1 MGDDNKFDQNFMW
14 YEWSFVS
21 PEEMPCDEAPT
32 GEVEGHGMSVA
43 VSPPFTWSDAWTEQ
57 A

>member
-1 MGDDNKFDQNFMW
+1 MGDDKFDQDFMW
-14 YEWSFVS
+14 YEWSFIS

-43 VSPPFTWSDAWTEQ
+43 VSPSFTWSDVWTEQ